1 MLIPLFAVAPTYFL
15 WDGERTQSSKSDR
28 FSANAFDN
36 AFYAERPAI
45 FIQRMLFLTRTCVDL
60 SLTSLQLENH
70 CFLSVLINCMCA
82 TRERTFILKSYPL
95 PCLPVSPYTGSRIVF
110 IIHLRQQRARS
121 IALTRC
127 ELLRLSA
134 RCSYLLLRCF
144 KDTQR
149 ALLRMSSP
157 IGSEKQ
163 FYTLERCRFNSLG
176 GAGGRGRNSLL
187 LTASG
192 MPPHAQ

>member
-110 IIHLRQQRARS
+110 INHLRQQRARS
-121 IALTRC
+121 IALTAANFSDCRRGAVIC
-127 ELLRLSA
+127 FWDVSKIHRGPFSGCHHLLA
-134 RCSYLLLRCF
+134 Q
-144 KDTQR
+144 K
-149 ALLRMSSP
+149 SS
-157 IGSEKQ
+157 
-163 FYTLERCRFNSLG
+163 FTL
-176 GAGGRGRNSLL
+176 
-187 LTASG
+187 
-192 MPPHAQ
+192 